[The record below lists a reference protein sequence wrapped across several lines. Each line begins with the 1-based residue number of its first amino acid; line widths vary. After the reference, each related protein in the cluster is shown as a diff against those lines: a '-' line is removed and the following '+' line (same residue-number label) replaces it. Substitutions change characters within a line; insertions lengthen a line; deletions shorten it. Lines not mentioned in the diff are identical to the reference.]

1 MSALA
6 ALPALGAVEAK
17 KQIDFARLPPAA
29 SGAVDFAQDIQP
41 IFAKN
46 CFTCHGPEKQKNG
59 LRLDIRQAAL
69 EGGDFGAVIV
79 AGKSRESKLLHLV
92 AKLDGET
99 QMPPSG
105 EGRKPLARDEIAK
118 LRAWID
124 AGANWPEGAGVVAE
138 KKSDHW
144 AFNAPKRPA
153 IPRSG
158 DTLVADSKTGKTKG
172 DKNVASPRNPI
183 DAFVLARLQKEKIKP
198 SPEAD
203 RYTLIR
209 RLSFDLLGLPPK
221 LEDVHEFI
229 ADKSPNAYEKLVDR
243 LLKSPHFGER
253 WGRHWLDL
261 ARYADSDGY
270 EKDRARPF
278 AYVYRDWVIKAI
290 NDDMP
295 FDRFSI
301 LQLAGDLL
309 PGAGRDEQTATGF
322 HRQTLTNTEGGT
334 DQEEFRCKATVDRV
348 STTAAVWLGVTMQC
362 AECHTHKYDPF
373 TQREFYQLFAFFNNA
388 SEKNLPAPQPDEARA
403 YEVAKKKWNDENAR
417 LIKVRDDYVAAAGA
431 KKFEEWQRSESLE
444 TTPWSVLAADKLWA
458 EGGTTLMADKDGI
471 VTASGE
477 SPDKETYTLEAG
489 TELKTIT
496 GFRLEALP
504 DPVVKTGKVGR
515 AKDGNFVLTKFAA
528 SLVLP
533 SGKEV
538 PIELHNAQADFSQPR
553 FDVSGTLDASGTTG
567 WAVAKQ
573 TDRSHT
579 AVFETKQPL
588 TVPAGAR
595 IEVTLDHQYQQQYT
609 LARFRVAATS
619 AALPLHLGT
628 LPDDVALAITKPATK
643 RTTKEKALLKQ
654 HFLTRVDA
662 DGKKLQAAIEEHGK
676 KAPKEPDTFAATL
689 AEEPNGRVTKVHI
702 RGNFLDRGAEVR
714 PLTPAVLH
722 TFEPRGAKPD
732 RLDLAQWLFS
742 PENPLTARVT
752 VNHVWKNLFGRGLV
766 ASVDDFGV
774 KGEKPTHPELLDWL
788 AVTFASPSTFNSQN
802 SQRGLGW
809 SRKSLIKLI
818 VTSATYKQSSNI
830 RTDLVTRDPNNLLL
844 ARQNRLRLEAESVRD
859 AYLAA
864 SGLLNEKIGG
874 PSIRPPLPADIAALG
889 YANSVKWTESTGT
902 ERNRRGLYIF
912 FQRTVPYPMLMT
924 FDAPDSNA
932 TCTRRERSNTP
943 LQALTLLNDPV
954 FFECAQALGQRMAE
968 APGTDATE
976 KIRHG
981 FVRCFAR
988 PPMPEEMAQLQKLY
1002 DAQLKL
1008 VSANAE
1014 NAVKIAGAK
1023 KDDAKLAEKATL
1035 VALGRVMLNLDEFVT
1050 RD

>member
-1 MSALA
+1 VLA
-6 ALPALGAVEAK
+6 IALPLLVVPLVAAEEK
-17 KQIDFARLPPAA
+17 KNLDFSKLPPAA
-29 SGAVDFAQDIQP
+29 NGPVDFAKSIQP
-41 IFAKN
+41 IFANN
-46 CFTCHGPEKQKNG
+46 CYKCHGAEKQKNG
-59 LRLDIRQAAL
+59 LRLDIKQAAL
-69 EGGDFGAVIV
+69 EGGDSGKVIV
-79 AGKSRESKLLHLV
+79 PGKSTESKLIHFV

-105 EGRKPLARDEIAK
+105 EGRKPLSREQIAR

-124 AGANWPEGAGVVAE
+124 AGANWPESAVTAV

-153 IPRSG
+153 IPQTRN
-158 DTLVADSKTGKTKG
+158 SKLET
-172 DKNVASPRNPI
+172 RNPI

-209 RLSFDLLGLPPK
+209 RLSLDLLGLPPK
-221 LEDVHEFI
+221 PDEVHEFVS
-229 ADKSPNAYEKLVDR
+229 DKSPDAYEKLVDR

-278 AYVYRDWVIKAI
+278 AYVYRDWVITAI

-301 LQLAGDLL
+301 MQLAGDLL
-309 PGAGRDEQTATGF
+309 PDAGLEEETATGF

-362 AECHTHKYDPF
+362 CECHTHKYDPF
-373 TQREFYQLFAFFNNA
+373 TQREFYQMFAFFNNA
-388 SEKNLPAPQPDEARA
+388 SEKNVPAPQPDEQHA
-403 YEVAKKKWNDENAR
+403 YETAKEKWSTQNAR
-417 LIKVRDDYVAAAGA
+417 LLKVRDDYANGAGSTR
-431 KKFEEWQRSESLE
+431 FEEWQRSESLE
-444 TTPWSVLAADKLWA
+444 TTPWSVLAVDKLWA
-458 EGGTTLMADKDGI
+458 EGGTTLKTDKGGI
-471 VTASGE
+471 VDASGE
-477 SPDKETYTLEAG
+477 SPDKDTYTLEAK

-496 GFRLEALP
+496 GFRLEALT
-504 DPVVKTGKVGR
+504 DPAAKKPAVGR
-515 AKDGNFVLTKFAA
+515 AKDGNFVLTRFAV

-533 SGKEV
+533 DGKEMPV
-538 PIELHNAQADFSQPR
+538 ELQNAQADFSQPR
-553 FDVSGTLDASGTTG
+553 FDVSGTLDANGATG

-595 IEVTLDHQYQQQYT
+595 VEVTLDHQYKENYT
-609 LARFRVAATS
+609 LARFRVSATS
-619 AALPLHLGT
+619 GAQPLHLGT
-628 LPDDVALAITKPATK
+628 LPDDVALAVTKPADK
-643 RTTKEKALLKQ
+643 RTAKETALLKQ
-654 HFLTRVDA
+654 HFLTRVDVE
-662 DGKKLQAAIEEHGK
+662 GKKLQAAIDEHGK

-689 AEEPNGRVTKVHI
+689 AEEPAGRVTKVHI

-722 TFEPRGAKPD
+722 AFNPRGEKPD
-732 RLDLAQWLFS
+732 RLDLANWLFD
-742 PENPLTARVT
+742 PANPLTARVS
-752 VNHVWKNLFGRGLV
+752 VNQIWKNLFGRALV
-766 ASVDDFGV
+766 TSVDDFGV

-788 AVTFASPSTFNSQN
+788 ATEFP
-802 SQRGLGW
+802 RLGW
-809 SRKSLIKLI
+809 SRKAMIKLI
-818 VTSATYKQSSNI
+818 VTSATYRQSSNI
-830 RTDLVTRDPNNLLL
+830 RADLVTRDPNNLLL

-889 YANSVKWTESTGT
+889 YANSVKWTESAGA
-902 ERNRRGLYIF
+902 EKNRRGLYIF

-968 APGTDATE
+968 APGADVAA

-981 FVRCFAR
+981 FERCFAR
-988 PPMPEEMAQLQKLY
+988 QPTAEELAQLRKLY
-1002 DAQLKL
+1002 DAQLRL
-1008 VSANAE
+1008 VSADTAD
-1014 NAVKIAGAK
+1014 AAKIAGAK
-1023 KDDAKLAEKATL
+1023 KDDAKVAEKATL
-1035 VALGRVMLNLDEFVT
+1035 VALGRVLLNLDEFVT